1 MGTELASATIA
12 PDVVQ
17 TPDGPVT
24 RAPIESLEQTFAE
37 RQKQVQELGD
47 EIARLKQDAQPIQAQ
62 AGSIL
67 VLRRSEWASADSAA
81 QIDVAQGMQDL
92 VARLQQQI
100 SQLEDQPHHGFQGL
114 VRGIKDRH
122 DIAGLQ
128 SQLKSATVELDAR
141 YRAVADKLTVTGIAD
156 VDSKLAQAKDDL
168 ERAHMLSAQKQQL
181 EEAVQILTDEI
192 QRRRLAI
199 SSLGFDAPA
208 VEAELISSGPRP
220 VSTNLVLK
228 RAEVAV
234 ASVSATLSRY
244 RTKTHYVGG
253 SQGFSIP
260 LGHGI
265 RYRVSSFRGQPIQ
278 VESLATVDQGN
289 LVVTNQRL
297 VFLGA
302 KRDVSI
308 PLAKLLQI
316 EAFSNAVAIG
326 REGKESRDIYLVANP
341 AYVTLFLQWVVSHQ
355 A

>member
-1 MGTELASATIA
+1 MGTELASAAIA
-12 PDVVQ
+12 PDVVP

-24 RAPIESLEQTFAE
+24 RAPIESLEQTVGE
-37 RQKQVQELGD
+37 HQRQLQELGNQ
-47 EIARLKQDAQPIQAQ
+47 IARLEQDAQPIRAQ

-67 VLRRSEWASADSAA
+67 VHRRGEWASADRAA
-81 QIDVAQGMQDL
+81 QIDVAQGMEDL
-92 VARLQQQI
+92 VARLLRQI
-100 SQLEDQPHHGFQGL
+100 AQLEGQPHHGLQGL

-122 DIAGLQ
+122 DIGSLQ
-128 SQLKSATVELDAR
+128 SQLKSATDELNAR
-141 YRAVADKLTVTGIAD
+141 YRAVSDALTATGIAD
-156 VDSKLAQAKDDL
+156 VDSQLAQARDDL
-168 ERAHMLSAQKQQL
+168 ERARSLSAQKQQL
-181 EEAVQILTDEI
+181 EGAVQILTDEI
-192 QRRRLAI
+192 QRRRRAI

-208 VEAELISSGPRP
+208 VEAELISGGPRP

-228 RAEVAV
+228 RAEIAV
-234 ASVSATLSRY
+234 ASVPAALSRY
-244 RTKTHYVGG
+244 RTKTQYVGG
-253 SQGFSIP
+253 SQGFSVP

-316 EAFSNAVAIG
+316 EAFSNAIAIG

>member
-12 PDVVQ
+12 SDVVQ

-47 EIARLKQDAQPIQAQ
+47 EISRLEQDAQPIQAQ

-156 VDSKLAQAKDDL
+156 IDSKLAQARDDL

-181 EEAVQILTDEI
+181 EGAVQILTDEI

-244 RTKTHYVGG
+244 RTKTQYVGG